1 MNAASRM
8 PSILIVDDE
17 ESIRQLLEYNFTR
30 SGFKTETVDNGRDAY
45 VQIKAKAYDIVL
57 LDVMLPGMDGIDLCK
72 KLRQENVMTPI
83 ILVTARD
90 DEVDRIL
97 GLEIGADDYVTKPFS
112 PRELVARARAVLRRA
127 EFHSKPDEDSQTV
140 RLNDPIT
147 VGDITMDLAS
157 HEVTVKGKYVELTP
171 KEFALLHFLMLY
183 PNRVVSRD
191 ELLKQIWGYSG
202 SEDTRMVDVHI
213 SHLREKIEAN
223 PKEPKVL
230 RTVRG
235 IGYKLTDGS
244 AT

>member
-1 MNAASRM
+1 MSAASHL

-30 SGFKTETVDNGRDAY
+30 SGFRTESVDNGQDAY
-45 VQIKAKAYDIVL
+45 VQIKSKAFDIVL
-57 LDVMLPGMDGIDLCK
+57 LDVMLPGMDGMDLCK
-72 KLRQENVMTPI
+72 KLRQENVTTPI

-127 EFHSKPDEDSQTV
+127 EAQAKPDEVSQPS
-140 RLNDPIT
+140 RSKDPIT
-147 VGDITMDLAS
+147 VGDITIDLAS
-157 HEVTVKGKYVELTP
+157 HEVTANGKYVELTP
-171 KEFALLHFLMLY
+171 KEFALLHFLMLH
-183 PNRVVSRD
+183 PNRVISRD

-223 PKEPKVL
+223 PKEPKFL

-235 IGYKLTDGS
+235 IGYKITDGS
-244 AT
+244 IS